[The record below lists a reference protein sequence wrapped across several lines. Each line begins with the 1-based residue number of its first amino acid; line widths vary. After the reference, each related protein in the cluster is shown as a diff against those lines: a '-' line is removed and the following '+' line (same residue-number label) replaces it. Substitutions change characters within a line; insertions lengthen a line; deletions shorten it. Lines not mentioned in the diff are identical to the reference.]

1 LATILQHLFR
11 VFNLYKQEHRPV
23 RHVFFRDETIADQL
37 QKNGYCVV
45 DFIDEIAQRKLQTL
59 YGENHRLSASK
70 GGAFFGIFSKDIAY
84 RQRINDGVNN
94 ILQPVFEKWFVGY
107 KSAVNTVVVK
117 VPGQSSFI
125 PIHQDGAA
133 IDESKY
139 SSMNIWIPLQDVTS
153 QNGALYVIPRSHH
166 VFLPYRC
173 ASVAPLQKDIEAE
186 MYPFFY
192 PIYLKQGQALFFDS
206 RMFHYS
212 APNLSAQDR
221 VAVVC
226 RIVPAEAPIV
236 AYYKD
241 NNTENEPVEMWE
253 CPPDYL
259 ITSDSYNDNERPQG
273 CKLIKRLKDD
283 CPPLTLASFAARC
296 EALGIV
302 ANKDFGGPMLG
313 HRNFIQEPKEPYCS

>member
-1 LATILQHLFR
+1 MFQQLFR
-11 VFNLYKQEHRPV
+11 FLGWSQQKYLPV
-23 RHVFFRDETIADQL
+23 KHSFFRAEEVAQ
-37 QKNGYCVV
+37 QVYNQGFAVV
-45 DFIDEIAQRKLQTL
+45 DFLDENERQRLQEL
-59 YGENHRLSASK
+59 YQQNHKFDAAT
-70 GGAFFGIFSKDIAY
+70 GGAFFGVFSKDIAY
-84 RQRINDGVNN
+84 RQQINDGVNN
-94 ILQPVFEKWFVGY
+94 ILQTVFDKWFVGY

-139 SSMNIWIPLQDVTS
+139 SSVNIWIPLQDVTP

-166 VFLPYRC
+166 IFLPYRC
-173 ASVAPLQKDIEAE
+173 ASVAPLQKNIEAE

-226 RIVPAEAPIV
+226 RIVPAEAKIV

-241 NNTENEPVEMWE
+241 KSAANESVEMWE

-259 ITSDSYNDNERPQG
+259 ITSDGYNDNERPQG
-273 CKLIKRLKDD
+273 CKLIKRLKEDY
-283 CPPLTLASFAARC
+283 PPLTLASFIARC

-302 ANKDFGGPMLG
+302 VNGNFEGPALG
-313 HRNFIQEPKEPYCS
+313 HRNFIQEPYSN